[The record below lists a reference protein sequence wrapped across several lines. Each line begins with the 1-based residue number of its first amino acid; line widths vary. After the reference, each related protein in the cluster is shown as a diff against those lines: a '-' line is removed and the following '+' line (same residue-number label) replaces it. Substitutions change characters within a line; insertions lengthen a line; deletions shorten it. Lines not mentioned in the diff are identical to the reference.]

1 MNPLQNAIAVNRAK
15 SHLTALLQLAAGS
28 CCLIALIGCGSNPYL
43 PVSGTVLLD
52 GQPLEDAK
60 LIFEP
65 IGDSQGNT
73 SGRPSYGRT
82 DASGQYS
89 LHCPIADQDG
99 AAIGQHRVRIVTT
112 RLPTY
117 TDAQRSKARALLQKQ
132 ETEGGNPNAEITE
145 EMVNNYLSDVVRVVA
160 PKETLPAKYNSQ
172 TELEFTVKASGD
184 NQADFDLQSGR

>member
-1 MNPLQNAIAVNRAK
+1 MNPLQNAVAVNRAK
-15 SHLTALLQLAAGS
+15 PHFTALLQLAASS

-65 IGDSQGNT
+65 IGDAEGNT

-99 AAIGQHRVRIVTT
+99 AVIGRHRVRIVTT
-112 RLPTY
+112 KLPTY
-117 TDAQRSKARALLQKQ
+117 TETQKSKARKHLQEQ
-132 ETEGGNPNAEITE
+132 EAEGGNPNAEITQ
-145 EMVNNYLSDVVRVVA
+145 EMVDNYLSDVVRVVA
-160 PKETLPAKYNSQ
+160 TKELLPAKYNSQ

-184 NQADFDLQSGR
+184 NQADFDLQSRR